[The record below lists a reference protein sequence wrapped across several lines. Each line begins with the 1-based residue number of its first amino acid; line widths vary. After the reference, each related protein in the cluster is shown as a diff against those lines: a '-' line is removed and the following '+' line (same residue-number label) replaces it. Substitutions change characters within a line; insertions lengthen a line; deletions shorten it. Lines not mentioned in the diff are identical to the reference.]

1 MDTEIVS
8 WLSLA
13 VAIVLAIERIVKR
26 VKHCESG
33 CCKVDME
40 ASSPKNIEVSKI

>member
-1 MDTEIVS
+1 MDTDVVS

-13 VAIVLAIERIVKR
+13 IAIVLAIERICKR

-40 ASSPKNIEVSKI
+40 ATSPKHIETTKF